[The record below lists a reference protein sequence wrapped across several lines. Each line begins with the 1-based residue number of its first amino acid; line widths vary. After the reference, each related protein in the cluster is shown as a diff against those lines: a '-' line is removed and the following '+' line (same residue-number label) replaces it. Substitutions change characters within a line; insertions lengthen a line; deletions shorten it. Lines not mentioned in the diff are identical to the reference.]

1 MAYEHIKITRDEPVR
16 ERHPRSYFPPN
27 LRPDDPR
34 GFGQR
39 LSISLAAAREQ
50 IQEADT
56 GGFDSRLLLKV
67 NLREGAPLPEL
78 EAIGGISIVSQEDK
92 TVVLAFA
99 TVEGLAEFEARL
111 ATLSQSGNVT
121 RKDILFSIERFERWT
136 PDNRTGNA
144 LRAQGFPNRDAFVLD
159 IELWPLE
166 SHQHRAQSLES
177 FEQWARQQNLEV
189 LDKLNQPSLVLL
201 RVRSTQV
208 QAGLILNHRDV
219 RTVDLPPSVGIS
231 LQLLQTD
238 VNQFPAVPQSP
249 EDAPRLAVLDSG
261 ITQGHPLLSPAIGDA
276 QGFVA
281 PHRDASDNA
290 IAGHGTFVAGLALY
304 GDVAEQIRQ
313 GKFIPQLQLFSG
325 RVFNDDGTD
334 QTEFVEKCVDEAVRY
349 FKDNYGCRVFNLSY
363 GDFNKVYDGRHVRG
377 LAYTLDRLTRELG
390 VLFVVPTG
398 NLTTDEL
405 PSDPHVQ
412 YPHYLLEPPA
422 RLLEPAPALNAI
434 TVGGLAVVDISAQA
448 QRHKSTIEDVPIAAP
463 LQPSPFTRSGFSV
476 GDAIKPDFVE
486 EAGNLAVTRSG
497 GNTRHHGLGIV
508 SMNSGFAT
516 GHPFREDHGTS
527 FAAPKVAH
535 TAAKLAGRFP
545 ENSVNLVRAILA
557 CHASWP
563 EPAIQLLNLDADSA
577 GKKSLLK
584 LVGYGRIA
592 EDALIESD
600 EQVVTLYAED
610 RIGNNHNQFYELP
623 LPDELWSSGKRQR
636 QISIALAY
644 SPEVRTTRLDYKQTK
659 LSFSLVEA
667 DSLNQVADAFTRNRE
682 QGLPERS
689 GGRSISG
696 EMRKPSTLQASTWT
710 FQVAP
715 RSGSRKLFI
724 VVTRQDT
731 NWSTRQDSNEPYAL
745 SVVIRDRENA
755 TVNLHERIS
764 AIVQARAQER
774 ARARVRT

>member
-1 MAYEHIKITRDEPVR
+1 MAYEHIQITRDEPVR
-16 ERHPRSYFPPN
+16 ERHPRPYFPPN

-39 LSISLAAAREQ
+39 LSVSLATAKEQ

-67 NLREGAPLPEL
+67 NLRDGAPLPEL

-136 PDNRTGNA
+136 PDNRTGKA
-144 LRAQGFPNRDAFVLD
+144 LRSQGFPNRAAFVLD
-159 IELWPLE
+159 VELWPLE
-166 SHQHRAQSLES
+166 SRQYRAQSLES

-189 LDKLNQPSLVLL
+189 LDRLNQPSLVLV
-201 RVRSTQV
+201 RVRSTQA

-231 LQLLQTD
+231 LQLLQAD
-238 VNQFPAVPQSP
+238 VNQFPDVPRPP

-276 QGFVA
+276 QGFVV

-313 GKFIPQLQLFSG
+313 GRFIPQLQLFSG

-398 NLTTDEL
+398 NLTTDQL
-405 PSDPHVQ
+405 PSDPHLR
-412 YPHYLLEPPA
+412 YPHYLLEPHA

-434 TVGGLAVVDISAQA
+434 TVGGLATTDISTQA
-448 QRHKSTIEDVPIAAP
+448 QLNERTIEDVPIATS

-486 EAGNLAVTRSG
+486 EAGNLAVTRNG
-497 GNTRHHGLGIV
+497 GQLRYRGLGIV
-508 SMNSGFAT
+508 SMNSGFAA
-516 GHPFREDHGTS
+516 GYPFREDHGTS
-527 FAAPKVAH
+527 FAAPKIAH
-535 TAAKLAGRFP
+535 MAAKLAGRFP
-545 ENSVNLVRAILA
+545 DNSVNLVRAILA

-563 EPAIQLLNLDADSA
+563 EPAIQLLNRDDTPA
-577 GKKSLLK
+577 GRESLLK
-584 LVGYGRIA
+584 LAGYGQIA
-592 EDALIESD
+592 KDALIESD

-623 LPDELWSSGKRQR
+623 LPDELWSAGRRQR

-644 SPEVRTTRLDYKQTK
+644 TPEVRTTRLDYKQTK
-659 LSFSLVEA
+659 LSFTLVEA

-682 QGLPERS
+682 QGIPERS
-689 GGRSISG
+689 GGRAISG
-696 EMRKPSTLQASTWT
+696 EMRKPGTLQASTWT
-710 FQVAP
+710 FLMPP
-715 RSGSRKLFI
+715 RSGTRKMF
-724 VVTRQDT
+724 VVITRQDT
-731 NWSTRQDSNEPYAL
+731 NWSTRQDADEPYAL

-755 TVNLHERIS
+755 SINLHERIA
-764 AIVQARAQER
+764 AIVRARVQE
-774 ARARVRT
+774 RARVRT

>member
-1 MAYEHIKITRDEPVR
+1 MAYEHIRITRDEPVR
-16 ERHPRSYFPPN
+16 ERHRRPGFPGN
-27 LRPDDPR
+27 LRPDDAR
-34 GFGQR
+34 SFGQQ
-39 LSISLAAAREQ
+39 LSTSLATAKEQ
-50 IQEADT
+50 IQEADI

-92 TVVLAFA
+92 AVVLAFA
-99 TVEGLAEFEARL
+99 TAAGLAEFEARL
-111 ATLSQSGNVT
+111 TTLSQSGRAT
-121 RKDILFSIERFERWT
+121 RKEILFCIERFERWT

-144 LRAQGFPNRDAFVLD
+144 LREQGFPIRPTFVLD
-159 IELWPLE
+159 VELWPLE
-166 SHQHRAQSLES
+166 NQRHRAQSLES
-177 FEQWARQQNLEV
+177 FQQWARQQNLEM
-189 LDKLNQPSLVLL
+189 LDMLNQPSLILL
-201 RVRSTQV
+201 RVRSTQA

-231 LQLLQTD
+231 LQLLQAD
-238 VNQFPAVPQSP
+238 VNQFQDVPQPP

-261 ITQGHPLLSPAIGDA
+261 ITQGHPLLSPAVGDA
-276 QGFVA
+276 QGFVV

-290 IAGHGTFVAGLALY
+290 TAGHGTFVAGLALY

-313 GKFIPQLQLFSG
+313 GQFIPQLQLLSG
-325 RVFNDDGTD
+325 RVFNDDDTD

-398 NLTTDEL
+398 NLKTDQL
-405 PSDPHVQ
+405 PTDPHVR
-412 YPHYLLEPPA
+412 YPHYLLDPQA
-422 RLLEPAPALNAI
+422 RMLDPAPALNAI
-434 TVGGLAVVDISAQA
+434 TVGGLAIGDMTREAERYA
-448 QRHKSTIEDVPIAAP
+448 NNIEEVPIAAP

-476 GDAIKPDFVE
+476 GDAVKPDFVE
-486 EAGNLAVTRSG
+486 EAGNLAVTRNG
-497 GNTRHHGLGIV
+497 GNIRQLGLGII
-508 SMNSGFAT
+508 SMNSGFAS
-516 GHPFREDHGTS
+516 GRPFREDHGTS

-535 TAAKLAGRFP
+535 IAAKLAGRFP

-563 EPAIQLLNLDADSA
+563 EPTMQLLNPDGNEA
-577 GKKSLLK
+577 GRESLLR
-584 LVGYGRIA
+584 LVGYGQVA
-592 EDALIESD
+592 KDTLIESD

-610 RIGNNHNQFYELP
+610 YIGNNHNQFYELP
-623 LPDELWSSGKRQR
+623 LPDELWSTGKRQR
-636 QISIALAY
+636 KISVALAY
-644 SPEVRTTRLDYKQTK
+644 SPEVKTTRLDYKQTK

-682 QGLPERS
+682 QGMPERS

-696 EMRKPSTLQASTWT
+696 KERKPGTLQASTWT

-715 RSGSRKLFI
+715 RNGMRKLYI
-724 VVTRQDT
+724 VITRQDA
-731 NWSTRQDSNEPYAL
+731 NWSSQQDSDESYAL
-745 SVVIRDRENA
+745 SVVIQDRENA
-755 TVNLHERIS
+755 NVNLYERIS
-764 AIVQARAQER
+764 AIVQARIQE
-774 ARARVRT
+774 RARVRT

>member
-1 MAYEHIKITRDEPVR
+1 MAYEHIRITRDEPVR
-16 ERHPRSYFPPN
+16 DRHPRRGFPAN
-27 LRPDDPR
+27 LRPEDPR
-34 GFGQR
+34 AFGQS
-39 LSISLAAAREQ
+39 LGASLATAKEQ

-67 NLREGAPLPEL
+67 ILREGALLPEL
-78 EAIGGISIVSQEDK
+78 EAIGGISVVSQEDK
-92 TVVLAFA
+92 AVVLAFA
-99 TVEGLAEFEARL
+99 TAAGLAEFEARL
-111 ATLSQSGNVT
+111 TTLSQSGRAT
-121 RKDILFSIERFERWT
+121 RSDILFSIEQFDRWS
-136 PDNRTGNA
+136 PDNRKGSA
-144 LRAQGFPNRDAFVLD
+144 LREQGFPNRAAFVLD

-166 SHQHRAQSLES
+166 NQQHRVQSLET
-177 FEQWARQQNLEV
+177 FRQWAQQQSLEV
-189 LDKLNQPSLVLL
+189 LDTLHQPSLILL
-201 RVRSTQV
+201 RVRSTQAQV
-208 QAGLILNHRDV
+208 GLILNHRDV

-238 VNQFPAVPQSP
+238 VNQFPDVQQPPAN
-249 EDAPRLAVLDSG
+249 APRLVVLDSG
-261 ITQGHPLLSPAIGDA
+261 VTQGHPLLSPAIGDA

-281 PHRDASDNA
+281 PHRNASDNA
-290 IAGHGTFVAGLALY
+290 TAGHGTFVAGLALY

-313 GKFIPQLQLFSG
+313 GQFIPQLQLFSG

-349 FKDNYGCRVFNLSY
+349 FKNNYGCRVFNLSY

-390 VLFVVPTG
+390 VLFIVPTG
-398 NLTTDEL
+398 NLKRDQL
-405 PSDPHVQ
+405 PVDPHVQ
-412 YPHYLLEPPA
+412 YPQYLLEPHA

-434 TVGGLAVVDISAQA
+434 TVGGLAIGDMTRESE
-448 QRHKSTIEDVPIAAP
+448 RYEDRIEEVPIAAP

-486 EAGNLAVTRSG
+486 EAGNLVVTRNG

-508 SMNSGFAT
+508 SMDSGFAS
-516 GHPFREDHGTS
+516 GRPFREDHGTS

-535 TAAKLAGRFP
+535 IAAKLAGRFP

-563 EPAIQLLNLDADSA
+563 EPAIRLLNPDRDAA
-577 GKKSLLK
+577 GRKSLLK
-584 LVGYGRIA
+584 LVGYGRITR
-592 EDALIESD
+592 DTLIESD

-623 LPDELWSSGKRQR
+623 LPDELWSAGKRQR

-667 DSLNQVADAFTRNRE
+667 DSLNQVTEAFTRNRE
-682 QGLPERS
+682 QGMPERS

-696 EMRKPSTLQASTWT
+696 ETRKPGTLQASTWT
-710 FQVAP
+710 FQTAP
-715 RSGSRKLFI
+715 RNGMRKMY
-724 VVTRQDT
+724 VVITRQDA
-731 NWSTRQDSNEPYAL
+731 NWSSQQDSDEPYAL
-745 SVVIRDRENA
+745 SVVIRNRENVN
-755 TVNLHERIS
+755 VNLHERIS
-764 AIVQARAQER
+764 AIVQARIQE
-774 ARARVRT
+774 RARVRT